1 MKPDDPRHGTN
12 AGATQHI
19 ADGEPLCSACQE
31 GRWRYNKAARHDRA
45 NGRPR
50 EVKLGKTAHAIA
62 MRGTTGWMAELTGL
76 HRELIRQTRLN
87 GPDAMVYRT
96 TRDALLT
103 AAPHA
108 TWTCVGVQ
116 RRTRGLIALGWTA
129 RDISHLAG
137 VSEPSVY
144 RVLST
149 DNPARMRADIAVKLL
164 AAHNQLL
171 DRPPPIDNPWRA
183 SVTTKS
189 VRRAQAEGWAVPAM
203 WDDID
208 DPDATPAEVDTTGSR
223 TDAAMEEYAHLIS
236 LGESQEQAAR
246 QLGLSIRTLDDYALR
261 ARRCDATNAA

>member
-1 MKPDDPRHGTN
+1 MTPDDPRHGTN
-12 AGATQHI
+12 AGATQHL
-19 ADGEPLCSACQE
+19 ADGEPLCDACHE

-50 EVKLGKTAHAIA
+50 EIRLGKTAHAIA

-96 TRDALLT
+96 TRDTLLA

-116 RRTRGLIALGWTA
+116 RRLRGLVALGWTA
-129 RDISHLAG
+129 RDISRTAD

-144 RVLST
+144 RVLRT
-149 DNPARMRADIAVKLL
+149 DNPARMRAEIAIKLID
-164 AAHNQLL
+164 AYNQLA
-171 DRPPPIDNPWRA
+171 DQPAPVDNPWRQA
-183 SVTTKS
+183 SVTKS
-189 VRRAQAEGWAVPAM
+189 TQRAHAKGWVVPAM

-208 DPDATPAEVDTTGSR
+208 TDTAPAAVNKNSSR
-223 TDAAMEEYAHLIS
+223 PEIALEEYAHLIN
-236 LGESQEQAAR
+236 LGESPEQAANI
-246 QLGLSIRTLDDYALR
+246 LGLTLRTIEDYETKARKR
-261 ARRCDATNAA
+261 ANSAA